1 MSMAAPALA
10 SRVSPASPAA
20 AGVSFEAVSV
30 SFRGEGE
37 HPPVNALGAVALD
50 VEAQEFVSLI
60 GPSGCG
66 KSTLLR
72 VIADIIKPGSGSA
85 EVGRRTPAAAR
96 LAREIGFVFQD
107 AALLEWRRIL
117 DNVMLP
123 LELAGVAR
131 SEREDKC
138 RALLD
143 LVGLKGFEQAW
154 PRQLSGGMRQRAA
167 IARAL
172 ATSPKVLLMDEPF
185 GALDQITR
193 DRLNMELVR
202 ISEASAATVLFVT
215 HSIREAVLLSDRVV
229 VMSPRPGR
237 IVSTLDIDL
246 PRPRTLATR
255 ELTRYQEL
263 VRQGAIALEEG
274 YTRHEP

>member
-1 MSMAAPALA
+1 MTNAAAPCVVFDDVSVVFRGQAGHAAVQALA
-10 SRVSPASPAA
+10 GIGLTVR
-20 AGVSFEAVSV
+20 E
-30 SFRGEGE
+30 R
-37 HPPVNALGAVALD
+37 
-50 VEAQEFVSLI
+50 EFASLI

-72 VIADIIKPGSGSA
+72 VIADIMSPSGGQA
-85 EVGRRTPAAAR
+85 TINGRPPREAR
-96 LAREIGFVFQD
+96 QNREIGFVFQD

-117 DNVMLP
+117 ENVALP

-131 SEREDKC
+131 GEREA
-138 RALLD
+138 RSRELIE
-143 LVGLKGFEQAW
+143 LVGLKGFEAAW

-172 ATSPKVLLMDEPF
+172 ATRPRVLLMDEPF

-202 ISEASAATVLFVT
+202 ITEATQATVLFVT

-237 IVSTLDIDL
+237 IASIIDIDL
-246 PRPRTLATR
+246 PRPRSLATR
-255 ELTRYQEL
+255 EDPRYLEL
-263 VRQGAIALEEG
+263 IRRGAVELEKG
-274 YTRHEP
+274 YDRLDG